1 MGMEPE
7 IIKTT
12 KDYLIINKPAGLI
25 VHGGPGIVGPTLVD
39 WILKKYPKLK
49 GVGEN
54 LARPGIVHR
63 LDKDVSGL
71 MIICKTQKFFS
82 FIKEKFQT
90 RDLIKEYTGLIYGQL
105 PEDDMNIDFPI
116 KRSSRGFK
124 MAAVPRNYDGDDKT
138 RHAVTHLETL
148 KKFANYSL
156 LKIKIDTGRTHQI
169 RVHLF
174 ALGHPLV
181 GDPLYASGK
190 NKRKNQK
197 INLGRV
203 WLAATGLQFVDM
215 AGIEQRF
222 DAPLAPELEKFLSIC

>member
-1 MGMEPE
+1 MNPE
-7 IIKTT
+7 IIKET

-25 VHGGPGIVGPTLVD
+25 VHGGAGIVGPTLAD
-39 WILKKYPKLK
+39 WIAKKYPKLK
-49 GVGEN
+49 TVGEN
-54 LARPGIVHR
+54 PERPGIVHR

-71 MIICKTQKFFS
+71 MIICKTQKFFT

-105 PEDDMNIDFPI
+105 PEDDMDIDFPI

-124 MAAVPRNYDGDDKT
+124 MAAVPQNYAGEDKT
-138 RHAVTHLETL
+138 RRAITHLITL
-148 KKFANYSL
+148 KKFINYSL

-203 WLAATGLQFVDM
+203 FLAATGLEFADLNGEIQKFS
-215 AGIEQRF
+215 
-222 DAPLAPELEKFLSIC
+222 APLAPELEKFLGIC